1 MQIYVPRIPGVSNEF
16 AYLPDQFAFTY
27 EDVWLT
33 AADGIKLHAWFMWP
47 REWAQDVLATKPTVL
62 FLQACVHAGHTR
74 HAYQSIYQLAE
85 GVNSCQRRPL
95 AQLVPSHR
103 LIVRLQPQ
111 ENAGN
116 MSWRLPFLRML
127 SRYLDCSVLALRYT

>member
-1 MQIYVPRIPGVSNEF
+1 VCLLLQIYVPRIPGVSNEF

-62 FLQACVHAGHTR
+62 FLQVCLNNIQNSTGH
-74 HAYQSIYQLAE
+74 QLMDGKGE
-85 GVNSCQRRPL
+85 
-95 AQLVPSHR
+95 
-103 LIVRLQPQ
+103 
-111 ENAGN
+111 
-116 MSWRLPFLRML
+116 M
-127 SRYLDCSVLALRYT
+127 